1 MTDSLRLGLLAA
13 YRKVM
18 QPLVRVLIRNGV
30 SFGELAEVLKNVFV
44 EVAARDFHIE
54 DRKISRS
61 RIAII
66 TGLTRKEVAKQEE
79 ILRSGQALR
88 MMSNLNRVTRVLEG
102 WHSDPE
108 FTGPYGMPLE
118 LAFDSPT
125 STNFASLVRR
135 HSGDMAPRA
144 MLDELIRVG
153 VVQQTALG
161 TLKVLARAYIPRDF
175 HPDALERFGEVVH
188 DFICTYEFNM
198 YRGAGPGRFER
209 KVFADDGLREELM
222 PAFAALLRAKG
233 HAFLIEIDNWITAQ
247 ESSLAETNKAKKR
260 VKTGVG
266 VYHFI
271 SEE

>member
-1 MTDSLRLGLLAA
+1 
-13 YRKVM
+13 M
-18 QPLVRVLIRNGV
+18 QPLVRILIRNGV

-44 EVAARDFHIE
+44 EVAARDFQIE

-66 TGLTRKEVAKQEE
+66 TGLTRKEVARQEE

-88 MMSNLNRVTRVLEG
+88 VDSNLNRVTRVLEG
-102 WHSDPE
+102 WHTDPTY
-108 FTGPYGMPLE
+108 TGPYGMPLE
-118 LAFDSPT
+118 LPFESSASPSFT
-125 STNFASLVRR
+125 SLVRK

-153 VVQQTALG
+153 VVQQTTSGAF
-161 TLKVLARAYIPRDF
+161 KVLARAYIPRDF
-175 HPDALERFGEVVH
+175 HPDALERFGEVVR

-198 YRGAGPGRFER
+198 YKGAGPKRFER

-222 PAFAALLRAKG
+222 PAFDALLKAKG
-233 HAFLIEIDNWITAQ
+233 HAFLIEIHNWITAQ
-247 ESSLAETNKAKKR
+247 ESSLASTNRAKKR
-260 VKTGVG
+260 IKTGVG

>member
-1 MTDSLRLGLLAA
+1 
-13 YRKVM
+13 
-18 QPLVRVLIRNGV
+18 
-30 SFGELAEVLKNVFV
+30 
-44 EVAARDFHIE
+44 
-54 DRKISRS
+54 
-61 RIAII
+61 
-66 TGLTRKEVAKQEE
+66 
-79 ILRSGQALR
+79 
-88 MMSNLNRVTRVLEG
+88 
-102 WHSDPE
+102 
-108 FTGPYGMPLE
+108 
-118 LAFDSPT
+118 
-125 STNFASLVRR
+125 
-135 HSGDMAPRA
+135 

-161 TLKVLARAYIPRDF
+161 TFKVLARAYIPRDF

-188 DFICTYEFNM
+188 DFICTYEYNM
-198 YRGAGPGRFER
+198 YRGANPGRFER

-247 ESSLAETNKAKKR
+247 ESSLAETNKAKRR